1 MKDQKVIN
9 ISIGTGYVSIDLAI
23 RDDDLLDIF
32 LDGLEK
38 YVTSGQ
44 QIKILQTYANTP
56 TELKRIVTK
65 IISRLSHIDEW
76 KSELRQLLYVQRK
89 ADI

>member
-1 MKDQKVIN
+1 VIN

-44 QIKILQTYANTP
+44 QIKILQTYASAP
-56 TELKRIVTK
+56 TESKRIVTK

-76 KSELRQLLYVQRK
+76 KSELKQLLYVQRK